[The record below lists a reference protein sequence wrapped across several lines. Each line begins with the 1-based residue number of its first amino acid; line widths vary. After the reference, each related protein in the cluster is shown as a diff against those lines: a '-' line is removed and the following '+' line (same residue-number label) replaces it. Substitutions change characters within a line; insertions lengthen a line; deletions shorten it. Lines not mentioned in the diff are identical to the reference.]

1 MFDWFFM
8 LRISKLWFFAET
20 ARQPW
25 SFAKEVTDWSQDQR
39 RTVRAIPT
47 TTTHHHCLIK
57 IQTYKLVQ
65 RREFYIIHHRC
76 YKTWLYI
83 APPLRHFTLYWELQV
98 TTVLHKYFPGLKCHA
113 SHILEDEETVSIK
126 ALVTHMQRLPSIAI
140 FFLFSYGS
148 PNFDLET
155 VHNLLP
161 TI

>member
-1 MFDWFFM
+1 M
-8 LRISKLWFFAET
+8 LRISKPCLFAET

-47 TTTHHHCLIK
+47 TTMHPHCLIK
-57 IQTYKLVQ
+57 TQTYESVQ
-65 RREFYIIHHRC
+65 RREFCIIHHQC
-76 YKTWLYI
+76 YKTYILYI

-98 TTVLHKYFPGLKCHA
+98 TTVLHKCFPGFKCHA
-113 SHILEDEETVSIK
+113 SHILQVEETVSIK

-148 PNFDLET
+148 PNFDLGT